1 MTRIPGK
8 PQIGPQ
14 EPEHIGSSRD
24 PEERPVEHIDELRDK
39 TLDKTLA
46 DSFPTSDPPSSIPDP
61 AASDRSSK
69 ASVESGSLSGL
80 PAGRWAAIAIGS
92 GEVVGTGSTREEAE
106 QNAGRRGHGAVS
118 LVRVPADPDAPTQ
131 AA

>member
-1 MTRIPGK
+1 MARIPGK
-8 PQIGPQ
+8 PQVGPHD
-14 EPEHIGSSRD
+14 PEHVGSQRD
-24 PEERPVEHIDELRDK
+24 PEERPAQHVRDVRDK

-61 AASDRSSK
+61 VASDAKSSHM
-69 ASVESGSLSGL
+69 VESGLQSSLPPGS
-80 PAGRWAAIAIGS
+80 WAAIAIGG

-106 QNAGRRGHGAVS
+106 ENAIRAGHGAVS
-118 LVRVPADPDAPTQ
+118 LVRVPADPDAPKQ